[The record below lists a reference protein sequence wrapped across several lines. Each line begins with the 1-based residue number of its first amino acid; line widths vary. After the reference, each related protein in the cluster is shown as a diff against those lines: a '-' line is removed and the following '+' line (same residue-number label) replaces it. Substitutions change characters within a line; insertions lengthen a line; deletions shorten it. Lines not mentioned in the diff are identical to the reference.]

1 MGTMAKRDHAPAPAS
16 TNLTLTV
23 DGKASTLSVAELQ
36 AMPEK
41 TVTVHNEHTKA
52 DETYTGVLLGDLL
65 AKYGFPVDKT
75 TQLKML
81 RS

>member
-41 TVTVHNEHTKA
+41 TVTVHK
-52 DETYTGVLLGDLL
+52 
-65 AKYGFPVDKT
+65 
-75 TQLKML
+75 
-81 RS
+81 

>member
-1 MGTMAKRDHAPAPAS
+1 MGTMAERDHAPAPDS

-41 TVTVHNEHTKA
+41 NVTVHK
-52 DETYTGVLLGDLL
+52 
-65 AKYGFPVDKT
+65 
-75 TQLKML
+75 
-81 RS
+81 